1 MKKHTLIV
9 TLIAAALLGKASA
22 YDPEPTQT
30 PTPTPTPIVMGGCHK
45 ASWNPELYS
54 FYGAK
59 GTILKKIAQIPTKLS
74 ERRVF
79 LQVTQG
85 DSSAVRPSTVDIK
98 LYEQQEDGT
107 YTVTEWT
114 NEWTK
119 KQTSHL
125 IAKIDGAIC
134 DNHGVNCVG
143 EQVKAVLK
151 RELGGGKAFPPA
163 AAPETPEA
171 AFKHSVD
178 NASGEFIENHN
189 NHSLLARVALASLD
203 RLHFGTAEATSFW
216 KRGSFRSES
225 NIGSSRSSAGVSGR
239 SCVANGPA

>member
-9 TLIAAALLGKASA
+9 TLIAAALLSKASA

-30 PTPTPTPIVMGGCHK
+30 PTPTSTSTPIVMGCHRS
-45 ASWNPELYS
+45 SWNPELYS

-59 GTILKKIAQIPTKLS
+59 DTILEKLAQIPTKLS

-85 DSSAVRPSTVDIK
+85 DSSVDIR
-98 LYEQQEDGT
+98 LYEHQRDGT
-107 YTVTEWT
+107 YTVTEWP
-114 NEWTK
+114 N

-125 IAKIDGAIC
+125 IADIDKAIC

-151 RELGGGKAFPPA
+151 RELGKGEVLRPA
-163 AAPETPEA
+163 PAPETPEA
-171 AFKHSVD
+171 AFKHSVE
-178 NASGEFIENHN
+178 NASGEFIKTTIII
-189 NHSLLARVALASLD
+189 L
-203 RLHFGTAEATSFW
+203 
-216 KRGSFRSES
+216 
-225 NIGSSRSSAGVSGR
+225 
-239 SCVANGPA
+239 C